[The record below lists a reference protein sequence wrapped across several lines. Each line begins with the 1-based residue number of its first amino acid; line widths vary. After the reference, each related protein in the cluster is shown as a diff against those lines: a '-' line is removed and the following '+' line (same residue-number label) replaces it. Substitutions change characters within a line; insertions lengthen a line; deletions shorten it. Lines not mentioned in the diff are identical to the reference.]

1 MLCCPATW
9 FAPALVTTVVILL
22 TLIPLPQ
29 LFAMAI
35 FSPLT
40 ALGVRGKSL
49 RLNVVDGDDI
59 SDDNGGGGK
68 IITLPATV
76 TVVALWHA
84 QRVDASR
91 HSRLGHF

>member
-1 MLCCPATW
+1 
-9 FAPALVTTVVILL
+9 
-22 TLIPLPQ
+22 
-29 LFAMAI
+29 MAI

-59 SDDNGGGGK
+59 SDDNGGDGK
-68 IITLPATV
+68 SIMLPATV

-91 HSRLGHF
+91 HPRLGHF